1 MLNVKLLSV
10 LFLFV
15 LKMDL
20 KSYNND
26 TANSNN
32 SIILFNVQP
41 SARSLNCWSKYDK
54 CLNLLL

>member
-15 LKMDL
+15 SKMYL

-26 TANSNN
+26 TANNNN

-41 SARSLNCWSKYDK
+41 SARSLNS
-54 CLNLLL
+54 